1 MKCDICGRKKD
12 VRRFA
17 SLFKNRLPYCE
28 CRRCFEKAMKTM
40 GLKNK
45 ELLEKEWNRG
55 KEIE

>member
-12 VRRFA
+12 VRRFT
-17 SLFKNRLPYCE
+17 SLLKNRLPYYE
-28 CRRCFEKAMKTM
+28 CRRCFKKAMKAM

-45 ELLEKEWNRG
+45 ELLESEWNRG